1 MPDPTYPPVR
11 WYTLARRF
19 PQLIART
26 HDGTAIPGGPYTV
39 TAFCTAGALAF
50 VLVKTFAMWSPLVG
64 NPVVACAALLAA
76 VYATAWGVTRL
87 PLEGRSPLSMA
98 LGLMNL
104 AGAPREGRVP
114 CRRLARRAPRPGRG
128 HRPSHALVQP
138 VPVEEVDH
146 A

>member
-1 MPDPTYPPVR
+1 MPEPSYPPVR

-19 PQLIART
+19 PQLVART

-39 TAFCTAGALAF
+39 TAFCSAGALAF
-50 VLVKTFAMWSPLVG
+50 VLVKSFAAWAPMVG
-64 NPVVACAALLAA
+64 NPITACGVLLAA

-98 LGLMNL
+98 MGLVNL
-104 AGAPREGRVP
+104 AGAPRGGRVP
-114 CRRLARRAPRPGRG
+114 SRRLTRRTPRPGRG
-128 HRPSHALVQP
+128 PAPHPTLVQP
-138 VPVEEVDH
+138 IPTEEPDH